1 MQLTLLSRREGLM
14 VLVAQ
19 WLPLSSLSA
28 QFSSSSHGTRT
39 AEQLSGASQTYRRL
53 GLETQETRHAVRRG

>member
-1 MQLTLLSRREGLM
+1 MQLPLLSRREGLV

-28 QFSSSSHGTRT
+28 QF
-39 AEQLSGASQTYRRL
+39 
-53 GLETQETRHAVRRG
+53 

>member
-28 QFSSSSHGTRT
+28 QF
-39 AEQLSGASQTYRRL
+39 
-53 GLETQETRHAVRRG
+53 